1 MGKVL
6 HLNTLD
12 PYLEKLKKNGGM
24 WKIDNNKYAIKH
36 FEVEKLA
43 NLYNIETDIH
53 LVHCDL
59 KSGSA
64 VVKAGAS
71 YQGKKFFSLGEVSPL
86 NNDFPYPVAV
96 AEKRGV
102 DRAILKALVI
112 HGEVYSDVELDNK
125 KGNVNEK
132 QGIDLNRASIIQE
145 RLKSISSKANLQ
157 ELLSD
162 NKEYLTQLNKQNS
175 KLCQQIVEMIKNKQQ
190 QL

>member
-1 MGKVL
+1 M
-6 HLNTLD
+6 
-12 PYLEKLKKNGGM
+12 
-24 WKIDNNKYAIKH
+24 
-36 FEVEKLA
+36 
-43 NLYNIETDIH
+43 
-53 LVHCDL
+53 
-59 KSGSA
+59 
-64 VVKAGAS
+64 
-71 YQGKKFFSLGEVSPL
+71 
-86 NNDFPYPVAV
+86 
-96 AEKRGV
+96 
-102 DRAILKALVI
+102 DRAILKALGI